1 MESLCVNLVD
11 RKAKRIAIA
20 VAIGSVAAVG
30 GYYLA
35 SPYLAIQGLRSGFL
49 SRNTDQVNQYIDYPS
64 LQSDLKE
71 QLGSMML
78 RSMQSDPEMAAN
90 PFSGFAMAM
99 ITPMVNSM
107 VDTYVTPSGMKSVL
121 EASSTQQSGA
131 IQDQTAQNLV
141 ERKKEFDKALHKT
154 SMGYDGLNKFQL
166 TATADDGKK
175 TKLVFNRQGF
185 AEWKL
190 KSVMLP
196 QP

>member
-1 MESLCVNLVD
+1 MD
-11 RKAKRIAIA
+11 RKEKRIVLA
-20 VAIGSVAAVG
+20 VAIGSAATVG

-35 SPYLAIQGLRSGFL
+35 SPYLAMQGLRSGFL
-49 SRNTDQVNQYIDYPS
+49 SRNADQVNQYIDYPS
-64 LQSDLKE
+64 LQSDIKA

-78 RSMQSDPEMAAN
+78 RNMQSDPEMAAN

-121 EASSTQQSGA
+121 EASSTQQSDA
-131 IQDQTAQNLV
+131 IKDQTAQNLV
-141 ERKKEFDKALHKT
+141 ERKKEFDKALQKT
-154 SMGYDGLNKFQL
+154 SIGYDGLNKFQL

-190 KSVMLP
+190 KSVLLP
-196 QP
+196 QH

>member
-1 MESLCVNLVD
+1 MNLVD
-11 RKAKRIAIA
+11 RKTKRIALA
-20 VAIGSVAAVG
+20 LAIGSVTAVG

-35 SPYLAIQGLRSGFL
+35 SPFLAIQELRTGFL
-49 SRNTDQVNQYIDYPS
+49 SKNADQVNQYIDYPS
-64 LQSDLKE
+64 LQSDLKA

-78 RSMQSDPEMAAN
+78 KTMQSDPEMAAN

-99 ITPMVNSM
+99 ITPMVNSI
-107 VDTYVTPSGMKSVL
+107 VDTYVTPSGMKTIL
-121 EASSTQQSGA
+121 EAPSTQQSSA
-131 IQDQTAQNLV
+131 SPDQTAQNLV
-141 ERKKEFDKALHKT
+141 ERKREFDKALQKT
-154 SMGYDGLNKFQL
+154 TMGYDGLHKFQL

-190 KSVMLP
+190 NSVILP

>member
-1 MESLCVNLVD
+1 VD
-11 RKAKRIAIA
+11 RKAKHIALS
-20 VAIGSVAAVG
+20 VAIGSVASVG

-35 SPYLAIQGLRSGFL
+35 SPYLAIQGLRNGFL
-49 SRNTDQVNQYIDYPS
+49 SRNADQVNQYIDYPS
-64 LQSDLKE
+64 LQSDLKA
-71 QLGSMML
+71 QLGTIML
-78 RSMQSDPEMAAN
+78 KSMQSDPEMVAN

-121 EASSTQQSGA
+121 EASTTQQSGT
-131 IQDQTAQNLV
+131 IQDQTTQNLV
-141 ERKKEFDKALHKT
+141 ERKKEFDKALQKT

-166 TATADDGKK
+166 TATADDGRI

-185 AEWKL
+185 SEWKL
-190 KSVMLP
+190 KSVVLP

>member
-1 MESLCVNLVD
+1 MD
-11 RKAKRIAIA
+11 RKANRVALSL
-20 VAIGSVAAVG
+20 AIGSVAAVG

-35 SPYLAIQGLRSGFL
+35 SPFLAIQGLRSGFL
-49 SRNTDQVNQYIDYPS
+49 SRNADQVNQYIDYPS
-64 LQSDLKE
+64 LQSDLKG

-121 EASSTQQSGA
+121 EASSTQQSGGV
-131 IQDQTAQNLV
+131 QDQTVPNLI
-141 ERKKEFDKALHKT
+141 EQKKEFDKALQNI

-166 TATADDGKK
+166 MATADDGKK
-175 TKLVFNRQGF
+175 TTLVFHR
-185 AEWKL
+185 
-190 KSVMLP
+190 
-196 QP
+196 